1 MPNSNLI
8 KLIAFDNAIDAN
20 LLKLSL
26 ENEGIET
33 YIFDENTVTIDPLIS
48 IAVGGIKVMVKESD
62 VELAREVVKTLDN
75 AKYVLENDEIVA
87 CPKCSSE
94 HVHKYT
100 SMKSVNG
107 LMVFIVSFI
116 LFVYPAYKQYI
127 FKCDECGNKFDKT
140 KL

>member
-1 MPNSNLI
+1 MSNSNLI

-33 YIFDENTVTIDPLIS
+33 FIFDENTVTIDPLIS

-62 VELAREVVKTLDN
+62 VELAREVVKALDSE
-75 AKYVLENDEIVA
+75 KYVLENDEVVA
-87 CPKCSSE
+87 CPNCKSD

-100 SMKSVNG
+100 TMKSVNG
-107 LMVFIVSFI
+107 LMVFIVSFL
-116 LFVYPAYKQYI
+116 LFVYPAYKQNI
-127 FKCDECGNKFDKT
+127 FKCEDCGNEFDKT

>member
-26 ENEGIET
+26 ENEGIDT

-48 IAVGGIKVMVKESD
+48 IAIGGIKVMVKESD
-62 VELAREVVKTLDN
+62 LELARKVVKALN
-75 AKYVLENDEIVA
+75 NKKYILENDEAVA
-87 CPKCSSE
+87 CPKCASE

-100 SMKSVNG
+100 SMKSVKG
-107 LMVFIVSFI
+107 LMIFIVSFL

-127 FKCDECGNKFDKT
+127 FKCDDCGNEFEKP